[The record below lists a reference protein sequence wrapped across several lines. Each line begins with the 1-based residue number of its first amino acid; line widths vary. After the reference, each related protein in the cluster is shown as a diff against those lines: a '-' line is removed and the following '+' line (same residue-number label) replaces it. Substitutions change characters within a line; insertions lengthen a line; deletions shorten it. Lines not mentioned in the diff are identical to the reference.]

1 MSHRH
6 LPVLLGVLALGIA
19 LLFAVGTPSQAQEGE
34 KTHTVY
40 ISVTGDGPNARA
52 WFTGAPPAGTLVQ
65 EALDRFSEQ
74 GYRVAEVRPYQRSVI
89 TVLSEDS
96 SLSPRT
102 ADPDETFIIL
112 LEK

>member
-1 MSHRH
+1 MSHRYV
-6 LPVLLGVLALGIA
+6 PVLLGALVVGLA
-19 LLFAVGTPSQAQEGE
+19 LLFALGTPSQAEEENAG
-34 KTHTVY
+34 HMVY

-65 EALDRFSEQ
+65 EALDRFSAD

-89 TVLSEDS
+89 TVLTEDS
-96 SLSPRT
+96 RLTQRT
-102 ADPDETFIIL
+102 SDPAETFIII

>member
-1 MSHRH
+1 MSHRTV
-6 LPVLLGVLALGIA
+6 PVLLGALVIGLALLLALGS
-19 LLFAVGTPSQAQEGE
+19 PSQAEEGE
-34 KTHTVY
+34 KGHMVY

-65 EALDRFSEQ
+65 EALDRFSDD
-74 GYRVAEVRPYQRSVI
+74 GYHVAEVRPYQRSVI

-96 SLSPRT
+96 GLTPRT
-102 ADPDETFIIL
+102 SELDEAFIII